1 MAHDSFL
8 GNAIDRRSR
17 LNKQRRK
24 LTDLGARGLPQPQRS
39 TPPVVPAD
47 RPNPQQQS
55 VNQALAPTP
64 APAVTRPTA
73 PAPASVPSPAPS
85 ETPRSIEQRSK
96 EMEKLQFTPEERA
109 QMMQQI
115 TPFLENLRN
124 QRRVQAVKGVVM
136 GRSRRFLGGGI

>member
-64 APAVTRPTA
+64 APTATRPTA
-73 PAPASVPSPAPS
+73 PAPVSVPTPVPS
-85 ETPRSIEQRSK
+85 GTPRSIEQRSK
-96 EMEKLQFTPEERA
+96 ELEKLQFTPEERA
-109 QMMQQI
+109 KMVQQVA
-115 TPFLENLRN
+115 PFLENLRN
-124 QRRVQAVKGVVM
+124 QRRVQAVRGVVM